1 MPLILLIIGF
11 SLIVYNYRAIKREN
25 NINKE
30 NDALNISFQ
39 SVLQDSKEE
48 LNDYKME
55 IGLLRRDIAESL
67 TELQEEIIKIKS
79 DLKELKNGEEGYEN
93 KEDLEIEDFL
103 DKYDID
109 DSINYGEDRED
120 HKKSKRLYIV
130 DDSIMDLDEEYT
142 ESLTDTDID
151 EEIGVISEIN
161 FSESADSNK
170 TQSIK
175 RLLNAGLTEDEICRE
190 LSVSKGEVLLV
201 KGLFKK

>member
-11 SLIVYNYRAIKREN
+11 SLIVYNYRSIKREN

-30 NDALNISFQ
+30 NDTLNISFQ

-67 TELQEEIIKIKS
+67 TELQEEIIKIKI
-79 DLKELKNGEEGYEN
+79 DLKELKNVEEGYEN
-93 KEDLEIEDFL
+93 KEDLEIEEFL

-109 DSINYGEDRED
+109 DSINYREDTED

-130 DDSIMDLDEEYT
+130 DDSIMELDEEYT